1 MCSNQVPLIITPDTK
16 IGDLLERYP
25 KLEDVL
31 IGLSPTYKA
40 LKNPVL
46 RRTVAKV
53 ATLHQVSKVGNVP
66 IGSLIDTLRS
76 AVGQETGHVYEEGA
90 AVNEARP
97 AWARAEAVVRTFDAR
112 ALIQAGSHPMPQVMS
127 DLNALKPGEVYALV
141 TPFVPAPLIDLAS
154 QKGFAA
160 WSGREE
166 SDTVRTYFT
175 RASGS

>member
-1 MCSNQVPLIITPDTK
+1 MCNDQASFIITPDTK

-25 KLEDVL
+25 GLEDVL

-66 IGSLIDTLRS
+66 IGRLIDALR
-76 AVGQETGHVYEEGA
+76 AAAGQDTGYSGEESHPDEA
-90 AVNEARP
+90 ARP
-97 AWARAEAVVRTFDAR
+97 AWAKPGAVVRTFDAR
-112 ALIQAGSHPMPQVMS
+112 ALIQAGSHPMPQVMT
-127 DLNALKPGEVYALV
+127 DLAALKPDEVYVLV
-141 TPFVPAPLIDLAS
+141 TPFVPAPLIDLAA

-160 WSGREE
+160 WSSREE
-166 SDTVRTYFT
+166 ADTVRTYFT
-175 RASGS
+175 RS